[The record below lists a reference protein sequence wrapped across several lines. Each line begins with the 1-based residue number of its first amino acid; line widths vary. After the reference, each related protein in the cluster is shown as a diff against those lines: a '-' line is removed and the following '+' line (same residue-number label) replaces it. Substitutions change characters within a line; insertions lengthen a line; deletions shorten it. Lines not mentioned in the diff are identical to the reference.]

1 MKTKVLVACLSAQ
14 LIGTAGASAQTASE
28 LAVDVSVYK
37 LRTDG
42 ADVHAGGSFI
52 ATWSRD
58 RERSGARFSTRGCG
72 HFSIEA
78 GAEGPFQKDATT
90 GWRVE
95 IGPIQVATGS
105 VTFRVRWL
113 RELDTKG
120 LRPKSAELE
129 LTMRPG
135 ESRQLDTADIAA
147 GAATIDGRPCD
158 LSATSLR
165 VSVDYYPNPQFE
177 RRLMATDLW
186 LIERLPNGTERVQSQ
201 ALRSLPHRETPF
213 FFDTITEGNLSL
225 EVVGQVIAR
234 PYGSAIEASLSTR
247 PRWGPTV
254 FDWRHGESQMRY
266 VDSRLELKPGETVE
280 VALPKL
286 ESSAGPFADRK
297 YAIRIRVRQLR

>member
-1 MKTKVLVACLSAQ
+1 MKRKMLVACLSAQ
-14 LIGTAGASAQTASE
+14 LIGAAAAGAQTASE
-28 LAVDVSVYK
+28 LGVHVSVYK
-37 LRTDG
+37 LKTDG

-52 ATWSRD
+52 AMWSQN
-58 RERSGARFSTRGCG
+58 RESSGARFSTRGCG
-72 HFSIEA
+72 FFSIEA
-78 GAEGPFQKDATT
+78 GAEGPFEKDATT

-95 IGPIQVATGS
+95 IGSIQVANGT

-120 LRPKSAELE
+120 FRPKSEALE

-135 ESRQLDTADIAA
+135 ESRQLDSVDIAP
-147 GAATIDGRPCD
+147 GAKTLDGRPCD
-158 LSATSLR
+158 LSASSLR
-165 VSVDYYPNPQFE
+165 VSVDYDPHPQYE

-186 LIERLPNGTERVQSQ
+186 LIERLPNGTERVHSQ
-201 ALRSLPHRETPF
+201 AVRGLPHRETPF

-247 PRWGPTV
+247 PRWGPAV
-254 FDWRHGESQMRY
+254 FDWRDGKSEMRY

-286 ESSAGPFADRK
+286 ESSAGPFAARK